1 MKEEEKF
8 RNGLPAGDRNPN
20 HYNLA
25 YEHGGQS
32 PKTIAALS
40 KMSKKDRAS
49 FLFDLFKDIYSATL
63 EGKQEK
69 AYKDCWDAYSG
80 RDEDFRDK
88 LANFF
93 GTTESIYPG
102 MDLNA
107 LVKSIGNKLI
117 QPYLAKDDVFT
128 ISPLG
133 VDVETADRIAHL
145 INMQIQATDF
155 RQEMFKVVK
164 DGLIYGIS
172 FLSVGWE
179 EKTMVIPKR
188 TLKKTVN
195 QDKVG
200 ITGED
205 VVDAEVYSQENEEVT
220 VSNPDFKAEKLSN
233 ILMPACTRWKDVPYV
248 IRKERVSRAVANERY
263 ELGLDEFGYT
273 QKLKDDYYTE
283 FDRIK
288 DLIPGTDDTVA
299 EEALNEVELF
309 HYYFRDG
316 SYFVGMMTKFKDPAS
331 VVRASFE
338 LVYEGSSPVPGMPIP
353 IIPFIPDPVSDRIVG
368 ESLVNICK
376 FEQRKMT
383 ELQNIM
389 MRSLRN
395 QVNPI
400 HLISANCDIP
410 LERIANR
417 VPGMPIVVEG
427 EINPNSI
434 FNFPMEQMDNNLLNV
449 QAMVYDNM
457 QRITGQ
463 SDFAMGNIGKSAR
476 LSGVDSLIGMSMSRM
491 TTYIAQ
497 FEEFLLNTA
506 DALILLNR
514 AFLPLEYAS
523 IETSTG
529 ASMQEELMCIGYPL
543 TIKIA
548 TSVAGSSDKSI
559 TLGALR
565 EAIQMGF
572 QLEAMSPG
580 TIDIFGLVKKFF
592 TEAGIKDIGRYFKKS
607 VMTLAEARLLTMID
621 QTRNIEQNATLGAP
635 TSMSTGSTGM
645 TQQDLMM
652 QPGVGLDQT
661 GQAGQLPPIE
671 ETMGKGISL

>member
-8 RNGLPAGDRNPN
+8 GRGLPAGNRSPEY
-20 HYNLA
+20 YNMA
-25 YEHGGQS
+25 TEGSGKT
-32 PKTIAALS
+32 PRTIAALS
-40 KMSKKDRAS
+40 RLSKKDKAS
-49 FLFDLFKDIYSATL
+49 FLLELFKDIHSATI
-63 EGKQEK
+63 EGKQAE
-69 AYKDCWDAYSG
+69 AYKECWDAYSG
-80 RDEDFRDK
+80 RDEAFRDELTK
-88 LANFF
+88 FF
-93 GTTESIYPG
+93 GNTESIYPG

-107 LVKSIGNKLI
+107 LIKSIGNKLI

-145 INMQIQATDF
+145 INSQVQAVDF

-164 DGLIYGIS
+164 DGLIYGVS

-179 EKTMVIPKR
+179 EKTMIVPKR

-205 VVDAEVYSQENEEVT
+205 VVDAEIYSQDNEEIT
-220 VSNPDFKAEKLSN
+220 ISNPDFKAEKLTN

-273 QKLKDDYYTE
+273 QKLKDEHYTE

-288 DLIPGTDDTVA
+288 DLIPGTDETVG

-309 HYYFRDG
+309 HFYFRDG
-316 SYFVGMMTKFKDPAS
+316 SYYVGMMTKFKDQGTKTRS
-331 VVRASFE
+331 SFE
-338 LVYEGSSPVPGMPIP
+338 IVYEGMSPVPGMPIP

-389 MRSLRN
+389 MRALRN

-434 FNFPMEQMDNNLLNV
+434 FSFPLENMDNNLLNV
-449 QAMVYDNM
+449 QQMVYDNM

-559 TLGALR
+559 VLGALR

-580 TIDIFGLVKKFF
+580 SIDIFGLVKKFF

-621 QTRNIEQNATLGAP
+621 QTRNLEQNTNPGTP

-645 TQQDLMM
+645 TQQDLM
-652 QPGVGLDQT
+652 QQQGGGLDAT
-661 GQAGQLPPIE
+661 GQAGQLPPLE
-671 ETMGKGISL
+671 ETMGMGF